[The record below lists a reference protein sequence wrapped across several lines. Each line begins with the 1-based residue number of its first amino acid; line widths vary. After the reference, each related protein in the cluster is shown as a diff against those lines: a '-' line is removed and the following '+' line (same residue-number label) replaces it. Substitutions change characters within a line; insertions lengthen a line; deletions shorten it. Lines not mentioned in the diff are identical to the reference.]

1 MKEKTIN
8 IQEGSDTTNVLI
20 KMLQSKMIQP

>member
-1 MKEKTIN
+1 MKEKTTN